1 MDPFSDVQPFLEGNT
16 SVSPATRGKL
26 LAILQTPRTE
36 AHLMVELA
44 VTIDGGT
51 PSVKAAYKLEGVGH

>member
-1 MDPFSDVQPFLEGNT
+1 MDLFSDVQPFLEENT

-26 LAILQTPRTE
+26 LAILQNPRTK
-36 AHLMVELA
+36 AHVMVELA

-51 PSVKAAYKLEGVGH
+51 PFVKAAYNLEGVGH